1 MKNPRRAIAVG
12 GIVALLLLLLSLL
25 SRGWFAAP
33 DPLHPGQ
40 GPDGY
45 VPCPAGSH
53 PKPGQPHICVPS

>member
-1 MKNPRRAIAVG
+1 MG

-25 SRGWFAAP
+25 SRGWFATP
-33 DPLHPGQ
+33 EPVHPGQ

-53 PKPGQPHICVPS
+53 PKPGQPHICVPG